1 MTETPLI
8 EAKNLSKFFTVSAG
22 LFKEKRILRA
32 VDEVSFAIK
41 EGENVALVGESG
53 CGKSTLGKLLLGLLT
68 PTSGSVLYRGK
79 DIWSMSKREFR
90 EFRRKAQIIHQDPY
104 SSINPVRTIFQSMA
118 PAMIQHKIVRNKKEA
133 FERAAELLR
142 LVGLTPPEDFLS
154 RYPSRMSGGQMQRI
168 ILARALSVNPE
179 FIVADEAVSMLDA
192 CLRIG
197 VLDLMLDLQK
207 KIKYSYLFIT
217 HDFAIARYFV
227 KKGGGKIMVMYL
239 GKIIEVG
246 EGDSVIQKPIHPY
259 TQALVAAIP
268 VPDPKIARKRE
279 LPRLKS
285 LDIPRLT
292 EAIPGC
298 KFNTRCPYAEKICEE
313 KIPELREVKDRLVAC
328 HFAEN
333 FMNIHANFNWII

>member
-1 MTETPLI
+1 MTKTPLI
-8 EAKNLSKFFTVSAG
+8 EARNLFKFFTVGAG
-22 LFKEKRILRA
+22 LLKEKRILRA
-32 VDEVSFAIK
+32 VDGVSFTIK
-41 EGENVALVGESG
+41 EGENISLIGESG
-53 CGKSTLGKLLLGLLT
+53 CGKSTLGRLLLGLLT
-68 PTSGSVLYRGK
+68 PTSGSVLYKGK
-79 DIWSMSKREFR
+79 DIWSMSKSEFK

-104 SSINPVRTIFQSMA
+104 SSINPVRTIFQSLA

-142 LVGLTPPEDFLS
+142 LVGLIPPEDFLS

-197 VLDLMLDLQK
+197 ALDLMLDLQK
-207 KIKYSYLFIT
+207 KFKHSYLFIT

-227 KKGGGKIMVMYL
+227 KKGGGKIAVMYL
-239 GKIIEVG
+239 GKIVEVG
-246 EGDSVIQKPIHPY
+246 EGDSVVQKPIHPY
-259 TQALVAAIP
+259 TQALIAAIP
-268 VPDPKIARKRE
+268 IPDPKVARERE
-279 LPRLKS
+279 LPKLKS

-292 EAIPGC
+292 EAITGC

-313 KIPELREVKDRLVAC
+313 KVPELKEVKNRLVAC

-333 FMNIHANFNWII
+333 FI